1 MKSVDLKTHQKP
13 YFEMDELNE
22 RFVSNKAFKQSVHI
36 GFRNNV
42 AEKFAKCQT
51 AKGNFFLSENSSNMI
66 VIANLNWLSDVINLI
81 STGNLLSNDVQ
92 FVKKLIGKQIRL
104 WTQEQFIK
112 ELEKLISKEKVTFS
126 IRTILSILYGFL
138 SLTFLFQDWRFR
150 RILARFE
157 FNSKNTKP
165 KRQWGFHSA
174 FIPLKRKHKKQ
185 KRDHKAI
192 RLGERKRIQNHNQTR
207 EWHFYLFVS
216 SSFKK
221 ALQQAHNQITVAKR
235 HLKYWLFVPCH
246 VEFFRQ

>member
-1 MKSVDLKTHQKP
+1 LKAFTDYLVKNAFFTFPWPAYLDALKPDYFSGVVDQNLKEFDKIMKSVDLKTHQKP

-138 SLTFLFQDWRFR
+138 SLTFLFQD
-150 RILARFE
+150 
-157 FNSKNTKP
+157 
-165 KRQWGFHSA
+165 
-174 FIPLKRKHKKQ
+174 
-185 KRDHKAI
+185 
-192 RLGERKRIQNHNQTR
+192 
-207 EWHFYLFVS
+207 
-216 SSFKK
+216 
-221 ALQQAHNQITVAKR
+221 
-235 HLKYWLFVPCH
+235 
-246 VEFFRQ
+246 